1 MDIVVLKLIYSVE
14 ILLVHFKRAMLSLTV
29 VISETES
36 HQPLSKTLW
45 SSICLKESITINLV

>member
-14 ILLVHFKRAMLSLTV
+14 ILLVHFKRTMLSLTV

-36 HQPLSKTLW
+36 RHAAGKDDEGYIILW
-45 SSICLKESITINLV
+45 